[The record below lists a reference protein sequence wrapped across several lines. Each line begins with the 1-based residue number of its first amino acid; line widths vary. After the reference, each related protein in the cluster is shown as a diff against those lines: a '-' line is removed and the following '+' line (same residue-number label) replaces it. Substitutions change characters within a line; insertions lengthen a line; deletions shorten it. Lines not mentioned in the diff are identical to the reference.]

1 MNLDDVKQNNLI
13 DPNEES
19 DDRRK
24 KKEKNSS
31 LQINQKQ
38 SINERLGTAAATTTA
53 SNQQNILNRLQ
64 DNMSV
69 DKTMTTTTSAC
80 SKFPSTEA

>member
-1 MNLDDVKQNNLI
+1 LNLDDVKQNNLI

-24 KKEKNSS
+24 KEKNSS

-38 SINERLGTAAATTTA
+38 SINERLGTPATTA

-80 SKFPSTEA
+80 SKLSSTEA